1 MPLTVETAAEATP
14 EPPFQLGKRVNSL
27 ARDRLS
33 RCCSSSAR
41 IARTGGAGPT
51 RFPGRRVPLGVVRK
65 ASEVVTEP
73 SGAGIVVPAL
83 PVSRSETPC
92 LAASTPMTARPC
104 RARPVQPPTP
114 GLPAAIPAH
123 RRRSRLPAAGPHRS
137 QHGLPARRSDPSAP
151 RWTLPSSPER
161 GRKGDLGTVQ
171 RLHSLSR
178 LVAADA
184 PSRHQPSRRDP
195 VKLAMSTSNT
205 RSARTSSRP
214 PSVAMID
221 PSDMP

>member
-1 MPLTVETAAEATP
+1 LPLTVETAAEATP

-123 RRRSRLPAAGPHRS
+123 RRRSRLCATRRCVISRKGGVR
-137 QHGLPARRSDPSAP
+137 RRSSQGPVEAGD
-151 RWTLPSSPER
+151 RLSP
-161 GRKGDLGTVQ
+161 GLGV
-171 RLHSLSR
+171 RPGA
-178 LVAADA
+178 V
-184 PSRHQPSRRDP
+184 
-195 VKLAMSTSNT
+195 STT
-205 RSARTSSRP
+205 
-214 PSVAMID
+214 
-221 PSDMP
+221 